1 MYNIKNIV
9 HNNVVFHHLYSIPNK
24 SVTAK
29 EIQQIIQVT
38 GLGNSPF
45 LLQSMKGVIIC
56 LNKSRLHFMSLETK
70 LALLKEESY

>member
-38 GLGNSPF
+38 DLGNSPF
-45 LLQSMKGVIIC
+45 LLQSMK
-56 LNKSRLHFMSLETK
+56 
-70 LALLKEESY
+70 